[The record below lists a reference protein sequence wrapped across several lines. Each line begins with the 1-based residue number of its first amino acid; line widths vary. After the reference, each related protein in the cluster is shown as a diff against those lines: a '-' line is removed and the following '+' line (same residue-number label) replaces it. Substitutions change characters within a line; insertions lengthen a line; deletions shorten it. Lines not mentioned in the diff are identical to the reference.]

1 MENEKTKPK
10 KFEKSKKRMV
20 RILAITGTISILA
33 TGGYWLVK
41 KVPYKTKNSS
51 SSIRLIQGT
60 TLQYTDRRGY
70 KIYTSEP
77 KMLSES
83 EIIEEAEHA
92 EYNYDDFNN
101 VYYKSIWIPTG
112 NGKTY
117 IQDDGTIGTK
127 YEVQMINIMYNLSPA
142 INVPE
147 NIFGEAIVNAQN
159 TSNKAYIIVPK
170 IEGKTKVR

>member
-41 KVPYKTKNSS
+41 KVPYKTKTSKS
-51 SSIRLIQGT
+51 LIRLIEGT
-60 TLQYTDRRGY
+60 TIQYTDKRGY
-70 KIYTSEP
+70 KTYQNEP
-77 KMLSES
+77 KMLLES
-83 EIIEEAEHA
+83 EIIEEAENV

-127 YEVQMINIMYNLSPA
+127 YEVQMINIIYNLSPV

-147 NIFGEAIVNAQN
+147 NIFGEAIVNVG
-159 TSNKAYIIVPK
+159 NKAYIVVPK
-170 IEGKTKVR
+170 IEGKTKVI